1 MLEAVA
7 ALALMGFALL
17 IATSLLGTVTTATKR
32 VRTGTV
38 MLGELETVTEM
49 MRAGVL
55 PLETGSVSLSSP
67 NADCPELRVNAVV
80 SEGETPNLF
89 HIVLRAEC
97 VHSNQIDTKTLTTQ
111 IWNP

>member
-1 MLEAVA
+1 MEAVA

-17 IATSLLGTVTTATKR
+17 IATSLLGVVTTATQR

-55 PLETGSVSLSSP
+55 PVETGAVSLSSP
-67 NADCPELRVNAVV
+67 NADCPELRINAVV
-80 SEGETPNLF
+80 TETETPDLF
-89 HIVLRAEC
+89 LIVLRAEC
-97 VHSNQIDTKTLTTQ
+97 VHNFQIDTKTLTTQ